1 MTAIQIIE
9 LDGRPAAIVAGE
21 QAIIPA
27 QLTGHAREHVA
38 AKALYAL
45 QIASGE
51 VCGPLHRRRRRGV
64 RARSRCATPARDVGA
79 GAQPAPSAA
88 SPAAVAGASREARYH
103 LGRRG
108 AAPPAGL
115 QRLRTQLRTA
125 WRARRR

>member
-51 VCGPLHRRRRRGV
+51 RCGPYTDDDAEAYARGV
-64 RARSRCATPARDVGA
+64 AAPRQHATSARARSRRRQ
-79 GAQPAPSAA
+79 QP
-88 SPAAVAGASREARYH
+88 PAAVAGASHEARYPV
-103 LGRRG
+103 GRRG

-115 QRLRTQLRTA
+115 RRLRTQLRTA